1 MSCEVKTALHGV
13 KGTARILPMINGL
26 GGREVTLEQQKVQL
40 KMLIKLNETGELP
53 KDMLYG
59 TFWDGLLEVK

>member
-1 MSCEVKTALHGV
+1 
-13 KGTARILPMINGL
+13 MINGL

-40 KMLIKLNETGELP
+40 KVLIKLNETGELP
-53 KDMLYG
+53 KDMLHG